1 MPDIMP
7 FGAASPA
14 EAAEQPPNFLD
25 KLFAGIINGTVS
37 IPKHV
42 IQAAAQAGPPGLRRE
57 DVTDIPGSAQPVD
70 PLVKEATD
78 AALNIAG
85 TSVPFA
91 TSGAAGVFGGR
102 LAQNA
107 DLNALQRAE
116 KMATA
121 GADRKAI
128 WDETGWFKGSDDKWR
143 FEIPDY
149 KSQMRQGWHDNGL
162 PNAEAAP
169 IASQLWH
176 KDLYQAYPD
185 LRRITG
191 MTEKT
196 AGESGVYTPAAA
208 RASGEETINIRG
220 PNAPAARS
228 VALHEMQHAIQE
240 REGFAHGG
248 SPSMFSQADDA
259 KLARDALSYRRELE
273 GLDPSLTPKQKDEI
287 VAKRYRDMGAEDWMV
302 PPAAREVAH
311 DVEGNPP
318 ETLRRVMEL
327 YGLDKSTSGFTPR
340 QLYHELPGEIEA
352 RNVQARRDMTPAEL
366 RAKPPWET
374 AGLDARPIMSE
385 LFGTGR
391 VGSLEGGAVSNGP
404 HLSVDPLV
412 AQATGAAMNMAGA
425 SSPFAVRGAV
435 GALGGR
441 LGTADRFGASLE
453 AKYPNVKLDIS
464 PPSAGGYATLGR
476 IVVPEAERGAGV
488 GSRVMSD
495 LIAEADAKGVP
506 LALSPTSDFGGSKA
520 RLMDFYQRFGFVPNK
535 GANKDFATRETMIR
549 APRKGGE

>member
-404 HLSVDPLV
+404 HLSIDNIFR
-412 AQATGAAMNMAGA
+412 GEYAG
-425 SSPFAVRGAV
+425 
-435 GALGGR
+435 
-441 LGTADRFGASLE
+441 
-453 AKYPNVKLDIS
+453 
-464 PPSAGGYATLGR
+464 
-476 IVVPEAERGAGV
+476 
-488 GSRVMSD
+488 
-495 LIAEADAKGVP
+495 
-506 LALSPTSDFGGSKA
+506 
-520 RLMDFYQRFGFVPNK
+520 NK
-535 GANKDFATRETMIR
+535 GGNF
-549 APRKGGE
+549 

>member
-25 KLFAGIINGTVS
+25 KLFAGIINGTVQ

-42 IQAAAQAGPPGLRRE
+42 IDATVAAGPPGLRRE

-70 PLVKEATD
+70 PLVKEATS

-102 LAQNA
+102 LAATA
-107 DLNALQRAE
+107 DKAKLARAE
-116 KMATA
+116 EMAA
-121 GADRKAI
+121 SGADRKAI

-149 KSQMRQGWHDNGL
+149 KSQMNQGWHDNGL
-162 PNAEAAP
+162 PNMEAGP
-169 IASQLWH
+169 IAGQLWH
-176 KDLYQAYPD
+176 KPLYEAYPD

-196 AGESGVYTPAAA
+196 AGESGVYTPGAY
-208 RASGEETINIRG
+208 RPSGEETINIRG

-240 REGFAHGG
+240 REGFARGG
-248 SPSMFSQADDA
+248 SPSMFSQSDDA
-259 KLARDALSYRRELE
+259 KLAREALSYRRELE

-404 HLSVDPLV
+404 HLSIDNIFRGEYAGNKGGNFWTRDPEFAKQFTQSGLESEIKRRRIDTDHVFIPEKPVYAGDGDAVDR
-412 AQATGAAMNMAGA
+412 A
-425 SSPFAVRGAV
+425 
-435 GALGGR
+435 
-441 LGTADRFGASLE
+441 
-453 AKYPNVKLDIS
+453 I
-464 PPSAGGYATLGR
+464 
-476 IVVPEAERGAGV
+476 
-488 GSRVMSD
+488 
-495 LIAEADAKGVP
+495 ADAKAKGLKAVQ
-506 LALSPTSDFGGSKA
+506 LSEGAGQPDSIFVFDKKA
-520 RLMDFYQRFGFVPNK
+520 IIGMPIDPRRRF
-535 GANKDFATRETMIR
+535 
-549 APRKGGE
+549 